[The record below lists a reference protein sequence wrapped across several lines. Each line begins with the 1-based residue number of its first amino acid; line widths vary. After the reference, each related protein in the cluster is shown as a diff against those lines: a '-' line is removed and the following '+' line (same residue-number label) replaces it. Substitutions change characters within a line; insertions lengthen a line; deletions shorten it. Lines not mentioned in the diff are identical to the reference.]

1 MNYGLP
7 LTASETLP
15 RPEGFLRADEAALG
29 SHFLEHGYVIAPVAD
44 LGALDRLRDAMA
56 EIAAKHL
63 GLGKVQDTGA
73 LLDDIHGHVEATDL
87 NALRMTVINV
97 VNDLPWARQT
107 YFELAR
113 PLLEAIV
120 GNELAMQ
127 RRLNLSIQLPGDD
140 SSLLAVHAD
149 VWDGDS
155 PFEVVVWLPFVD
167 CFNTKTMFLL
177 PPEQGHA
184 VEARMADFDGG
195 DTEDL
200 FNDIEADLT
209 WLDVPY
215 GQVLLFNQNLMHG
228 NRINREGGTR
238 WTMNCRFKGLFSPY
252 AGKRLGEFFEPITV
266 RPASRVGMSYEMPGG
281 FVE

>member
-1 MNYGLP
+1 MNH
-7 LTASETLP
+7 ALP
-15 RPEGFLRADEAALG
+15 RVDGFLRQDEAALG
-29 SHFLEHGYVIAPVAD
+29 AQFLEHGYVIAPVAD
-44 LGALDRLRDAMA
+44 LAALDSLRGAMA
-56 EIAAKHL
+56 EIAARYL
-63 GLGKVQDTGA
+63 GLGRPKDPGA
-73 LLDDIHGHVEATDL
+73 LLDDIHGQVEAADL
-87 NALRMTVINV
+87 NALRLAVING
-97 VNDLPWARQT
+97 VNGLPWARQV

-113 PLLEAIV
+113 PLLETIV

-177 PPEQGHA
+177 PPEQGRA

-195 DTEDL
+195 DTDAL
-200 FNDIEADLT
+200 FADIEDDLV

-215 GQVLLFNQNLMHG
+215 GKVLLFNQNLMHG

-252 AGKRLGEFFEPITV
+252 AGKRLGEFFEPITI
-266 RPASRVGMSYEMPGG
+266 RAASRVGMSYELPGG

>member
-1 MNYGLP
+1 MNYAL
-7 LTASETLP
+7 TLP
-15 RPEGFLRADEAALG
+15 RPEGFLHPDEVALG
-29 SHFLEHGYVIAPVAD
+29 EQYLEQGHVIAPVAD
-44 LGALDRLRDAMA
+44 PGALDRLRDAMA
-56 EIAAKHL
+56 VIAARHL
-63 GLGKVQDTGA
+63 GLEPAKDPSA
-73 LLDDIHGHVEATDL
+73 FLDDIHSQVEAVAL
-87 NALRMTVINV
+87 NALRMAVING
-97 VNDLPWARQT
+97 VNDLPWARKV

-167 CFNTKTMFLL
+167 CYDTKTMFLL
-177 PPEQGHA
+177 PPDKGQL
-184 VEARMADFDGG
+184 VEARMADFDGAG
-195 DTEDL
+195 TDDL
-200 FNDIEADLT
+200 FAAIEDDLI
-209 WLDVPY
+209 WVDVPY
-215 GQVLLFNQNLMHG
+215 GSVLLFNQNLMHG
-228 NRINREGGTR
+228 NRINREGSTR
-238 WTMNCRFKGLFSPY
+238 WTMNCRFKALFSPY

-266 RPASRVGMSYEMPGG
+266 RPASRVGMSHELPGG

>member
-1 MNYGLP
+1 MNLALP
-7 LTASETLP
+7 PVT
-15 RPEGFLRADEAALG
+15 GFLRQDEVALG
-29 SHFLEHGYVIAPVAD
+29 AQFLEHGYVIAPVAD
-44 LGALDRLRDAMA
+44 QSALDRLRTAMA
-56 EIAAKHL
+56 EIAARHL
-63 GLGKVQDTGA
+63 GLQTPRDPGA
-73 LLDDIHGHVEATDL
+73 FLDDIHTLADATAL
-87 NALRMTVINV
+87 NPLRMAVING
-97 VNDLPWARQT
+97 VNDLPWARQV

-113 PLLEAIV
+113 PLLETIV

-127 RRLNLSIQLPGDD
+127 RRLNLSIQMPGDD

-195 DTEDL
+195 STDDLYAAIED
-200 FNDIEADLT
+200 DLI

-215 GQVLLFNQNLMHG
+215 GNVLLFNQNLMHG
-228 NRINREGGTR
+228 NRVNREGGAR

-266 RPASRVGMSYEMPGG
+266 RPASRVGMSHELPGG